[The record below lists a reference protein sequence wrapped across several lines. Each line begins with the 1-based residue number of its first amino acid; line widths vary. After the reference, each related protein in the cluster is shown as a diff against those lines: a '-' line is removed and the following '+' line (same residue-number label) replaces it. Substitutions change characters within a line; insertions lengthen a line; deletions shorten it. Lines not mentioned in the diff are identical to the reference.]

1 MAARKRRSGRPG
13 SQSDAAGAAP
23 EASRAG
29 AAPAASGWLEQA
41 LPVRRVPDGVEYTG
55 ILRTAT
61 YTPLLA
67 FMGIIVG
74 IGSFYSITPLVARL
88 LGGAYWLAIGR
99 PGTFAETYAS
109 LLRYEHP
116 FGMVAAQLGL
126 ATLIPISV
134 AILRLL
140 HQVRPG
146 YVFSVAG
153 RLRWRPL
160 WVFLGV
166 ALVTLNA
173 VLWVNNALL
182 GRTYTWAPQAGLA
195 WFLVAIVLTS
205 PLQAAAEEVFF
216 RGYLL
221 LALGSQV
228 PGKWFGILASAF
240 VFALFH
246 GTQNPWLFGSRFAFG
261 VLADRVS
268 VVPNTVHPAMT
279 SDPDPAQVA
288 QFRALR
294 VPGATTFAYVTRLY
308 PHKNLPFVAPVLAEL
323 ARLGTEARCFVTLTD
338 AEWAALGQAG
348 QSRLVNVGS
357 LTPPQVRALLEAS
370 DAVLFPSLLEAF
382 SATPIEALQ
391 VERPLFASDRDF
403 VRTVVGDAAWYF
415 DPTDVRAAAA
425 AIQAGLADTDALAAR
440 VACGRALMRAWP
452 DATSRTRAFLATID
466 GALTRRGA

>member
-1 MAARKRRSGRPG
+1 MAARKRKSGRPG
-13 SQSDAAGAAP
+13 SQSDAAGAP
-23 EASRAG
+23 ERPGVQGARPGVQGARGASRAG

-74 IGSFYSITPLVARL
+74 IGSFYSFTPLVARL
-88 LGGAYWLAIGR
+88 LAGAWWLAIGR

-126 ATLIPISV
+126 AMLIPISV

-160 WVFLGV
+160 LVFVGV
-166 ALVTLNA
+166 ALVSLNG
-173 VLWVNNALL
+173 VYWINQALL
-182 GRTYTWAPQAGLA
+182 GHTFTWTPQAGLA
-195 WFLVAIVLTS
+195 GFLVAILLTS

-228 PGKWFGILASAF
+228 PVKWFGILASAF

-261 VLADRVS
+261 VLAAVL
-268 VVPNTVHPAMT
+268 VVYTGGLEAGIAAHVVNNVFGFLYAGLSTGIAEHKATRELAPAEAVAEIVMYTVFT
-279 SDPDPAQVA
+279 
-288 QFRALR
+288 
-294 VPGATTFAYVTRLY
+294 
-308 PHKNLPFVAPVLAEL
+308 VLAL
-323 ARLGTEARCFVTLTD
+323 LVARRLRLQTRTGVEA
-338 AEWAALGQAG
+338 GAG
-348 QSRLVNVGS
+348 
-357 LTPPQVRALLEAS
+357 
-370 DAVLFPSLLEAF
+370 D
-382 SATPIEALQ
+382 
-391 VERPLFASDRDF
+391 
-403 VRTVVGDAAWYF
+403 
-415 DPTDVRAAAA
+415 
-425 AIQAGLADTDALAAR
+425 
-440 VACGRALMRAWP
+440 
-452 DATSRTRAFLATID
+452 
-466 GALTRRGA
+466 

>member
-13 SQSDAAGAAP
+13 SQSGAAGAAP
-23 EASRAG
+23 AASRAG

-261 VLADRVS
+261 VLAAVL
-268 VVPNTVHPAMT
+268 VVYIGGLEAGIAAHVVNNVCAFVY
-279 SDPDPAQVA
+279 AG
-288 QFRALR
+288 F
-294 VPGATTFAYVTRLY
+294 TTGI
-308 PHKNLPFVAPVLAEL
+308 AEL
-323 ARLGTEARCFVTLTD
+323 KAVRELSPLEAVAEIVMYAVFTGVALLVARRLGLQTRTGAS
-338 AEWAALGQAG
+338 APAASGL
-348 QSRLVNVGS
+348 
-357 LTPPQVRALLEAS
+357 
-370 DAVLFPSLLEAF
+370 
-382 SATPIEALQ
+382 
-391 VERPLFASDRDF
+391 
-403 VRTVVGDAAWYF
+403 
-415 DPTDVRAAAA
+415 
-425 AIQAGLADTDALAAR
+425 AGLGRERR
-440 VACGRALMRAWP
+440 VR
-452 DATSRTRAFLATID
+452 
-466 GALTRRGA
+466 